1 MGTRFQRPAGEYNG
15 DSALANRTKYQID
28 ATSVPAVP
36 IDDIKVDGDINY
48 AIDALNTLDDSIT
61 SLVAGSI
68 PDGSITTAKLADS
81 AVTTVKVAD
90 GITRTKLAT
99 GTANRLVGND
109 SSGVITDVTVGSE
122 LTISSSSLTITSAG
136 ITNSK
141 LAAGSV
147 DGSKFSNQS
156 ANTVLAGPS
165 SGSSTAPTFRA
176 LALADMPTVAYNN
189 MQVFTSSG
197 TFTPSSGVTKVFVEV
212 WGAGGGG
219 GGTGNG
225 NFIGAGGGG
234 GGYTAGFLTVTPSTT
249 HTVTVGVAGTA
260 GSSGGGTGGTGGTS
274 SFAGTSTT
282 ISSTGGGGGSGSIA
296 TGTTYHGGSGGV
308 GSSGTLNLYG
318 EDGDYTYAN
327 GTNITY
333 SGGSGGSSPKGG
345 RGARGVGTPNDTTSS
360 GASGKL
366 PGGGGSGGC
375 DNLQT
380 GGAGA
385 NGMVI
390 VYYP

>member
-1 MGTRFQRPAGEYNG
+1 MGTRFQRPAGQYDG
-15 DSALANRTKYQID
+15 ATGLANRTKYQID

-81 AVTTVKVAD
+81 AVTSVKVAS
-90 GITRTKLAT
+90 GLTRSKLAT

-109 SSGVITDVTVGSE
+109 SSGAITEITVGSE
-122 LTISSSSLTITSAG
+122 LTVSSSSLTITSAG
-136 ITNSK
+136 ITNNK

-147 DGSKFSNQS
+147 DGSKFANQS

-165 SGSSTAPTFRA
+165 SGSSTAPTFRS
-176 LALADMPTVAYNN
+176 LAFADLPSVAYNN

-197 TFTPSSGVTKVFVEV
+197 TFTPAAGVTKVYVEV

-219 GGTGNG
+219 GGTSNAT
-225 NFIGAGGGG
+225 GAGGGG
-234 GGYTAGFLTVTPSTT
+234 GAYSAGFLTVTPSTG
-249 HTVTVGVAGTA
+249 HTVTVGTGGTA

-274 SFAGTSTT
+274 SFAGKSVTAQ
-282 ISSTGGGGGSGSIA
+282 STGGAGGVGGA
-296 TGTTYHGGSGGV
+296 YNTYGAGGSGGV
-308 GSSGTLNLYG
+308 ASGGTINISG
-318 EDGDYTYAN
+318 DDGDYSVTN
-327 GTNITY
+327 SGTGAY
-333 SGGSGGSSPKGG
+333 SGGNGGSAPRGG
-345 RGARGVGTPNDTTSS
+345 FGARMAASLFTGGN
-360 GASGKL
+360 GATGKS
-366 PGGGGSGGC
+366 PGGGGSGGAGATK
-375 DNLQT
+375 T

-385 NGMVI
+385 NGMVV